1 MFGVFLFP
9 GNNFLVMYLTSAS
22 ARWNPIISGGNLR
35 SMRGKGRGKR
45 IYLPIVWNKRSYSC
59 LPASCCRNPQSR
71 KVFSCSWTP
80 APQKYIIF
88 RPPSFFCSS
97 LSLFLP
103 MTCMSCVSR
112 FPDGEGERL
121 EEERL
126 AWQTDKTTY
135 FSRDRLKLG
144 GGKSL
149 AAGKTE
155 EIEMQC
161 SQL

>member
-45 IYLPIVWNKRSYSC
+45 IYRSFGTRGATPACRLVAAEIPNLEKFFLFLDAGATKVYN
-59 LPASCCRNPQSR
+59 LPAAILLL
-71 KVFSCSWTP
+71 FL
-80 APQKYIIF
+80 
-88 RPPSFFCSS
+88 S
-97 LSLFLP
+97 LSLFLS